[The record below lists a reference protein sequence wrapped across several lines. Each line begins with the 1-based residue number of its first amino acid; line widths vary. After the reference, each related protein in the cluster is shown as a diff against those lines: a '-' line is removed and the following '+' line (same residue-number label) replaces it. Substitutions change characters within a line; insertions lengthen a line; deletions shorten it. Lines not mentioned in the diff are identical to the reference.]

1 MDIKQNI
8 VEALDSLSSNKVR
21 SGLTILGIVIGV
33 AAVIAMLGVGQGAQ
47 DTITGS
53 ISGIGTNLLF
63 VFPGNFTQEVR
74 NGKPLTLSD
83 VRAIA
88 DPLNSPHISA
98 VAPAIEASA
107 VVTYGKEQAS
117 PFIDGITPEYTTLR
131 NYDLLEGEFINESH
145 DLGRASVALI
155 GVDVADK

>member
-74 NGKPLTLSD
+74 K
-83 VRAIA
+83 R
-88 DPLNSPHISA
+88 
-98 VAPAIEASA
+98 
-107 VVTYGKEQAS
+107 
-117 PFIDGITPEYTTLR
+117 
-131 NYDLLEGEFINESH
+131 
-145 DLGRASVALI
+145 
-155 GVDVADK
+155 

>member
-8 VEALDSLSSNKVR
+8 IEALESLSSNKVR

-74 NGKPLTLSD
+74 NAKPLTLTD

-88 DPLNSPHISA
+88 DPLNAPHVSA

-107 VVTYGKEQAS
+107 VVTYGK
-117 PFIDGITPEYTTLR
+117 
-131 NYDLLEGEFINESH
+131 
-145 DLGRASVALI
+145 
-155 GVDVADK
+155 